1 MAKTKEKEVLE
12 EVKQETSTDKNSTN
26 QKNNSPEESTLYYF
40 YSVGCGFCKKA
51 EPIVDELIKEGHD
64 ILKLDLKEPDNVGL
78 KNELSKKY
86 GKQCGTPWFIDG
98 STGNQLCGFRDKETV
113 TKWVNGEDIP
123 APPRPKSPP
132 PKVPFHGATNDE
144 INKWKEEYKKWS
156 EENEH
161 LPKLQTAEEIL
172 DRPRPKSDP
181 PRPPMGPTTTDEQL
195 EKWGEE
201 YAEWSKENN
210 HLPNLQPS
218 DVLVQRMKEQRDRQK
233 TQQPP
238 VGNAPGIT
246 PDLEARFQRI
256 EQKMDKLIKHLG
268 VK

>member
-161 LPKLQTAEEIL
+161 LPKIQPVEEIL
-172 DRPRPKSDP
+172 KRPRPKSDP
-181 PRPPMGPTTTDEQL
+181 PRPPMNNATDEQL
-195 EKWGEE
+195 EEWGKSYDKW
-201 YAEWSKENN
+201 AKDND

-218 DVLVQRMKEQRDRQK
+218 STIIERIKSQK
-233 TQQPP
+233 NIQNQNSG
-238 VGNAPGIT
+238 GNISPN
-246 PDLEARFQRI
+246 LEARFQRI
-256 EQKMDKLIKHLG
+256 EQKVDKLIRHLG

>member
-1 MAKTKEKEVLE
+1 MKLLITTRADEHI
-12 EVKQETSTDKNSTN
+12 SDMTN
-26 QKNNSPEESTLYYF
+26 ITH
-40 YSVGCGFCKKA
+40 
-51 EPIVDELIKEGHD
+51 PIMKD
-64 ILKLDLKEPDNVGL
+64 
-78 KNELSKKY
+78 Y
-86 GKQCGTPWFIDG
+86 A
-98 STGNQLCGFRDKETV
+98 
-113 TKWVNGEDIP
+113 KWV
-123 APPRPKSPP
+123 K
-132 PKVPFHGATNDE
+132 
-144 INKWKEEYKKWS
+144 
-156 EENEH
+156 ENEH

-218 DVLVQRMKEQRDRQK
+218 DTLVQRMKEQRDRQK

-268 VK
+268 VR